1 MLIELIRTNSQN
13 PSFQELVGYLDKDL
27 AIRDGAEHDYYAQFN
42 KTTDI
47 QHVIVAYENGKR
59 IGCGA
64 FKPFS
69 ENEAVEIKRMYVLP
83 EQRGQKVAA
92 HILNCLEKWAKELG
106 YKACVL
112 ETGKKQPEAIR
123 LYEREGYTFIPNYG
137 QYIGMDNSVCMRKE
151 L

>member
-1 MLIELIRTNSQN
+1 MLIELIRTDSQN

-42 KTTDI
+42 KTHDI
-47 QHVIVAYENGKR
+47 KHVIVAYENGQR

-69 ENEAVEIKRMYVLP
+69 ETQVVEIKRMYMLP
-83 EQRGQKVAA
+83 EHRGQGIAA
-92 HILNCLEKWAKELG
+92 AILKCLEKWAKELG
-106 YKACVL
+106 YTACVL

-123 LYEREGYTFIPNYG
+123 LYQREGYTLIPNYG